1 MNWPNAMRQGS
12 APVLFPVLFPFLFV
26 VLLSVLAPSQ
36 AAGDAGVLIP
46 SNNPQPDPRI
56 LSLEEMDVE
65 VRIDNG
71 VARVS
76 IRQIFASHSSSVLE
90 GNWVF
95 ALPDRATVSD
105 FVVWDGV
112 TRIPGVILERRRA
125 SEVYESLKWQAIDPG
140 LLQMGEYGAEE
151 ARRTAVFSAKVVPIP
166 AYGFKR
172 VELEYHQRI
181 PVENLRSYFALPL
194 RPDAYQAQTAAR
206 LKVEVDLQSKHAIED
221 FEAVGGAYSLAV
233 TERTP
238 HRIQARFEGTNVV
251 FKEDFAFEYRLSA
264 AQGDALEV
272 LTYRNPEVSTPSP
285 DTVSPQRAA
294 AEPGFFAASALLTP
308 PVTEGGVVG
317 PPTPGGKPPEDL
329 APPRTVVVLFDN
341 SLSMQ
346 WEKLDRSYLALET
359 LLQRLRPNDR
369 FNLALFNTEVSLFA
383 ETPQAAGPENVQRA
397 LDFVRAAPIR
407 GGTGLEAA
415 LETALMQPWGDGAG
429 AAGGEGYVVLLT
441 DGGATRGT
449 IHNGRLA
456 EWFAERWQAI
466 ARERRPR
473 TFVFAVGDDAN
484 LPLLRM
490 LARQDGDLEWVRSTE
505 PIDFKL
511 ETFLSK
517 IGRRPVGDLKLSLA
531 PTDAFDLVYPLEET
545 TYSGSVASWVGTY
558 TEPRTEATFG
568 VSGVRAG
575 EAFELQAKL
584 ALPESDLDHPHL
596 PRTWARARVDAL
608 LEKIEREGED
618 RATIDEIIRLAKKYK
633 FVTPYTSFLAA
644 PRSLLRP
651 RVIRPG
657 DPVLRVRTDESIVS
671 VTALFPFGL
680 IKRLKYLGEEDI
692 WQTRFLAPK
701 DTPDGQHHVRLVL
714 RDREGRVYRESKSFL
729 IASKPPVVR
738 VRLDKKHYRRGETV
752 DLRVSASQSTRTLT
766 ARMYGVPPVNLR
778 WSSEAGY
785 NTGRLVIPGHLPA
798 GVYSLKFT
806 AEDFAHNIG
815 TEEVSIEVVP

>member
-1 MNWPNAMRQGS
+1 MRRTNPRRDAGKKR
-12 APVLFPVLFPFLFV
+12 PVRARLKWSRFAYLLFLVLILA
-26 VLLSVLAPSQ
+26 LAPGR
-36 AAGDAGVLIP
+36 AIGDAGVLIP

-76 IRQIFASHSSSVLE
+76 IRQIFASHSGSVLE

-105 FVVWDGV
+105 FAVWDGV

-125 SEVYESLKWQAIDPG
+125 GEIYERLKWQSIDPG

-172 VELEYHQRI
+172 VEMEYHQRI

-194 RPDAYQAQTAAR
+194 RPDTYQAQTAGR
-206 LKVEVDLQSKHAIED
+206 LNVEIDLQSRHAIED
-221 FEAVGGAYSLAV
+221 FEAVNSAYSLTV

-251 FKEDFAFEYRLSA
+251 FNEDFAVEYRLSGA
-264 AQGDALEV
+264 KGDALEV
-272 LTYRNPEVSTPSP
+272 LTYRNPEVSMPSP
-285 DTVSPQRAA
+285 DTLSPEPAA
-294 AEPGFFAASALLTP
+294 VEPGFFEASTLLAP
-308 PVTEGGVVG
+308 PASEASLMG
-317 PPTPGGKPPEDL
+317 PPGPGESPG
-329 APPRTVVVLFDN
+329 PPRTVVVVFDN

-359 LLQRLRPNDR
+359 LLQRLRPADR
-369 FNLALFNTEVSLFA
+369 FNVILFNTEATLFSA
-383 ETPQAAGPENVQRA
+383 SPEAAGPENVERA

-407 GGTGLEAA
+407 GGTGLEEA
-415 LETALMQPWGDGAG
+415 LETALQQPWSDGPN
-429 AAGGEGYVVLLT
+429 EGYVVLLS

-456 EWFAERWQAI
+456 EWFAGRWQGLA
-466 ARERRPR
+466 AAQRPR
-473 TFVFAVGDDAN
+473 MFVFAVGDDAN

-490 LARQDGDLEWVRSTE
+490 LARHDGDLEWVRSTE

-511 ETFLSK
+511 EAFLSK
-517 IGRRPVGDLKLSLA
+517 IGRRPVSDLKIALS
-531 PTDAFDLVYPLEET
+531 PEDVFDLVYALEVT
-545 TYSGSVASWVGTY
+545 TYTGSVASWVGRY
-558 TEPRTEATFG
+558 SEPRSEATFT
-568 VSGVRAG
+568 VSGTREG
-575 EAFELQAKL
+575 EALETQAKV
-584 ALPESDLDHPHL
+584 ALPESNLDHPHL

-680 IKRLKYLGEEDI
+680 IKKLKYLGEEDI

-701 DTPDGQHHVRLVL
+701 DMSDGKHHVRLVL
-714 RDREGRVYRESKSFL
+714 RDRQGRVYRESKSFL

-738 VRLDKKHYRRGETV
+738 VRLDKKQYRRGETV
-752 DLRVSASQSTRTLT
+752 DLKVSASKSTRTLT
-766 ARMYGVPPVNLR
+766 ARMYGVAPVNLR
-778 WSSEAGY
+778 WNAEAGY
-785 NTGRLVIPGHLPA
+785 NTGRLVIPEHLPA
-798 GVYSLKFT
+798 GVYLLKFM

-815 TEEVSIEVVP
+815 AEEVSIEVAP

>member
-1 MNWPNAMRQGS
+1 MNSPS
-12 APVLFPVLFPFLFV
+12 ALKGTSVSVLLFV
-26 VLLSVLAPSQ
+26 LLAALTPSP
-36 AAGDAGVLIP
+36 AIGDAGVLIP

-56 LSLEEMDVE
+56 LSLEEMDAD

-105 FVVWDGV
+105 FAVWDGV

-125 SEVYESLKWQAIDPG
+125 GEIYESLKWQSIDPG
-140 LLQMGEYGAEE
+140 LLQMGESSAGE
-151 ARRTAVFSAKVVPIP
+151 ARRTVVFSAKVVPIP
-166 AYGFKR
+166 PYGFKR
-172 VELEYHQRI
+172 VEMEYHQRI

-221 FEAVGGAYSLAV
+221 FKAVGESYALTVS
-233 TERTP
+233 ERTP
-238 HRIQARFEGTNVV
+238 HRIRATFEGRGVL
-251 FKEDFAFEYRLSA
+251 FHEDFAFEYRLSGE
-264 AQGDALEV
+264 QGDALEV
-272 LTYRNPEVSTPSP
+272 LTYRNPVAPTPSP
-285 DTVSPQRAA
+285 DTVSPERTEV
-294 AEPGFFAASALLTP
+294 EPGFFAASALLTP
-308 PVTEGGVVG
+308 PGQGSSESED
-317 PPTPGGKPPEDL
+317 PG
-329 APPRTVVVLFDN
+329 PPRTVVVLFDN
-341 SLSMQ
+341 SFSMQ

-369 FNLALFNTEVSLFA
+369 FNLILFNTEASLFT
-383 ETPQAAGPENVQRA
+383 ETPEAAAPANIQRA

-407 GGTGLEAA
+407 RGTGLEAA
-415 LETALMQPWGDGAG
+415 LGTALAQPWGDGEG
-429 AAGGEGYVVLLT
+429 IGEGYLVLLS

-456 EWFAERWQAI
+456 EWFAERWSTI
-466 ARERRPR
+466 ASGRRPR

-490 LARQDGDLEWVRSTE
+490 LSRQDGDLEWVRSTE

-517 IGRRPVGDLKLSLA
+517 IGRRPVGDLRLTVEPQQA
-531 PTDAFDLVYPLEET
+531 VDLVYPLEAT

-558 TEPRTEATFG
+558 SEPGAETVFS
-568 VSGVRAG
+568 VSGVRSG
-575 EAFELQAKL
+575 EAFELQAKVP
-584 ALPESDLDHPHL
+584 LPESDLDHPHL

-618 RATIDEIIRLAKKYK
+618 RETIDEIIRLAKRYK

-680 IKRLKYLGEEDI
+680 IRKLKYLGEENI

-701 DTPDGQHHVRLVL
+701 DMPDGKHHVRLVL
-714 RDREGRVYRESKSFL
+714 RDRDGRVYREAKSFL

-738 VRLDKKHYRRGETV
+738 VRLDKKHYQRGETV
-752 DLRVSASQSTRTLT
+752 ELKASASQSTRTLT

-778 WSSEAGY
+778 WDSRAGY
-785 NTGRLVIPGHLPA
+785 NTGRFVVPEHLPA